1 MQLAILYP
9 IRYTGRQN
17 WLGAAMAQSR
27 TLLERAR
34 RLAGLS
40 RSELARRAGASRPT
54 LAAYAAGTKS
64 PNLSTAERIVKA
76 AGFDL
81 DLVPRPVFRE
91 AAVGRG
97 RAVYVPDVLPRPPL
111 DHALSPVQLPLH
123 LNWTQPGREF
133 DLADRRQRAR
143 VYEIVLREGTPRDI
157 TDYVDGALLV
167 DLWPDLILPAEVRRA
182 WEPLIGAVRG
192 RPAA

>member
-1 MQLAILYP
+1 MGPQ
-9 IRYTGRQN
+9 
-17 WLGAAMAQSR
+17 M

-64 PNLSTAERIVKA
+64 PNLSTAERIIRA
-76 AGFDL
+76 AGFEL
-81 DLVPRPVFRE
+81 DLVPRPVFHE
-91 AAVGRG
+91 AAIGRG
-97 RAVYVPDVLPRPPL
+97 RAVYVPEVLPRPPL
-111 DHALSPVQLPLH
+111 DQALGKVQLPLH
-123 LNWTQPGREF
+123 LNWSQPGREF
-133 DLADRRQRAR
+133 DLADRQERAR
-143 VYEIVLREGTPRDI
+143 VYEIVLREGTPQDLTSYI
-157 TDYVDGALLV
+157 DGALLV

-182 WEPLIGAVRG
+182 WQPLIGTVRG